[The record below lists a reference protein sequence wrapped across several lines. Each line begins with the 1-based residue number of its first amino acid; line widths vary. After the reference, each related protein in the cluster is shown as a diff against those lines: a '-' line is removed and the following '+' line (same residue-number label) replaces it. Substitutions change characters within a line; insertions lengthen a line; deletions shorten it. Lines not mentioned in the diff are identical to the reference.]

1 VTAQSDHQPANP
13 PDPLGFTPPMGTFAE
28 LREAL
33 STWGFP
39 GDRQR
44 FEEELDS
51 ADLDDL
57 GKVRELAQAYRH
69 RILLRYDPQGMAA
82 LARSTADVEAE
93 LRQKLTGADGR

>member
-1 VTAQSDHQPANP
+1 MTAQPDHQAARPGINV
-13 PDPLGFTPPMGTFAE
+13 PMGTLAE

-44 FEEELDS
+44 FEEELDA

-57 GKVRELAQAYRH
+57 TKVREITQAYRH
-69 RILLRYDPQGMAA
+69 RVLLRYDPQGMAE
-82 LARSTADVEAE
+82 LARPTSDVEDE
-93 LRQKLTGADGR
+93 LRRKLAEAGA